1 MLTKKIP
8 PTKLNQLVHR
18 LISVWTSVETSQ
30 KVIETV
36 SKTHYNHNIYLSAD
50 EQAENEEVQFMS

>member
-18 LISVWTSVETSQ
+18 LISVWKSVETSQ
-30 KVIETV
+30 KVIEIV
-36 SKTHYNHNIYLSAD
+36 SKTLYNHNIYLSAD
-50 EQAENEEVQFMS
+50 QQAENEEVQFMS